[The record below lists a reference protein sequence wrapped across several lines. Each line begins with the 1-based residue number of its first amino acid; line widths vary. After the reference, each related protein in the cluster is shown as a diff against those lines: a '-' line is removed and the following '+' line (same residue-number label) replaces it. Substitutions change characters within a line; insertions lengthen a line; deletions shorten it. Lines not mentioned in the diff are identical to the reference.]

1 MRSQFNTYTFAGA
14 VVKDTGKR
22 QQGKRVF
29 IVKYRNKLVKVTANS
44 ANEAVKFIK
53 RHWKGLLITTVV
65 VAGSLT
71 AELLIKNLLKG
82 PMDEAFQNAYKRK
95 AAADP
100 EWAKDWN
107 KGYEKS
113 YEKNYEGTINRTRDT
128 RTRSQKI
135 SDVLKS
141 EAKLGH
147 NIRFRK
153 HTEYFYS
160 PENTGFHLHLNTKG
174 NTIQH
179 IHEEGDKRHRH
190 PSLPK
195 YLGVTAP
202 GYKNAVRGAALA
214 KGVGTGIG
222 ISVGAIALANM
233 VKKSYNKGVI
243 GAYKRM
249 SKGQNVGF

>member
-1 MRSQFNTYTFAGA
+1 MP
-14 VVKDTGKR
+14 
-22 QQGKRVF
+22 
-29 IVKYRNKLVKVTANS
+29 
-44 ANEAVKFIK
+44 IK
-53 RHWKGLLITTVV
+53 ERPQLIPN
-65 VAGSLT
+65 GS
-71 AELLIKNLLKG
+71 
-82 PMDEAFQNAYKRK
+82 
-95 AAADP
+95 
-100 EWAKDWN
+100 KDWN

-113 YEKNYEGTINRTRDT
+113 YEKDYEGIINRGRDT
-128 RTRSQKI
+128 RTRDQKI

-214 KGVGTGIG
+214 KG
-222 ISVGAIALANM
+222 
-233 VKKSYNKGVI
+233 
-243 GAYKRM
+243 
-249 SKGQNVGF
+249 